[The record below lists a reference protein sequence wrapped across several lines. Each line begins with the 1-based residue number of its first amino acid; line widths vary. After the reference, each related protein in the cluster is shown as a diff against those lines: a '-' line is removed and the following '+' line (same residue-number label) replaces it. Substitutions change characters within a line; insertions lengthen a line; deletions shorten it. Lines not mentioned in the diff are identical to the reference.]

1 MSLEK
6 NTNDKFAERRKV
18 NKQFTPIRGSWVVRV
33 SNKQWIE
40 VQWDKTNNYIHLILP
55 PNTHQNRSKFPI
67 YITRKNWH
75 ITKDLPP
82 KEVTVE
88 YCSYKDCK
96 INNEQHEFVAR
107 DIKGDGEITYW
118 CRKCPKIEIKKPEE
132 NLIVK

>member
-1 MSLEK
+1 MIAAYTILFVTFVIACIFFHWMYRVHHKNNIEFEK

-88 YCSYKDCK
+88 YFTR
-96 INNEQHEFVAR
+96 QVM
-107 DIKGDGEITYW
+107 
-118 CRKCPKIEIKKPEE
+118 
-132 NLIVK
+132 